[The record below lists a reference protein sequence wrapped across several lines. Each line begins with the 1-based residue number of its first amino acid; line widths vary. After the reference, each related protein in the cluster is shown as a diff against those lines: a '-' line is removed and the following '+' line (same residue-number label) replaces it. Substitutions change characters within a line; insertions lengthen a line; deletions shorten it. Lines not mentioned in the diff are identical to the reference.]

1 MDEKR
6 KQKLDD
12 LYRSYAKG
20 LYYYLLRM
28 SGSSVIA
35 EELVQETFY
44 RATISLSL
52 YKHQEVKPWLY
63 KIARN
68 CYIDEWRKRQRWNWV
83 PFFEKEE
90 MKSPYGV
97 PEDHAIKKETKQELK
112 DLLDLLP
119 ENYRTIL
126 YLREYEGF
134 SYEEIEE
141 TMGLK
146 ASQVKVNLHRARKKL
161 QQLSDGLK
169 GDIIHDRMDT

>member
-68 CYIDEWRKRQRWNWV
+68 CYIDEWRKRQRWKWV

-141 TMGLK
+141 TMGLN

-169 GDIIHDRMDT
+169 GDINHDRMDT